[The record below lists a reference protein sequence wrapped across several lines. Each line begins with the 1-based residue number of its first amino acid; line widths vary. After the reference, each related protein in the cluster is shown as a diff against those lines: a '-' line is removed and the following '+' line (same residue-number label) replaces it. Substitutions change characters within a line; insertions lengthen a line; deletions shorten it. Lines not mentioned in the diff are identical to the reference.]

1 VLGRLQCQG
10 VEEKGA
16 SVARPCLGEKGR
28 RGSGR
33 GTRRC
38 GVRGGDRAVRQGTND
53 ACARGCLPY
62 GEEGGM
68 WAGLVADAGPAWAG

>member
-1 VLGRLQCQG
+1 
-10 VEEKGA
+10 
-16 SVARPCLGEKGR
+16 
-28 RGSGR
+28 
-33 GTRRC
+33 
-38 GVRGGDRAVRQGTND
+38 VRQGTND